1 MKNTLKRLGALL
13 IAAIMMIAM
22 CVPVMAATNTPSTD
36 QVTTALDPEAIPSSD
51 DTATVFIRGFEDQN
65 VTITAY
71 QIVQANYYE
80 DADPQS
86 GFAGY
91 EICFDDHKN
100 LDPFTVVSGE
110 QTADGNPIYVAS
122 YPTSAQINLL
132 AGHTGD
138 LSTSQSITNFT
149 QEGDTYTA
157 SADLPV
163 GAWMIIAEDTDGNY
177 VYNPMVVSAY
187 YIDNGTKIAI
197 NKIDIDGSWD
207 WADHDVALATTNAYV
222 KSTKPNPSKKITDDD
237 IDTKDSAEH
246 GNDTAIGKT
255 VSFEID
261 ATIPS
266 YSEEYY
272 SYTTTVGGKQ
282 VLEEKTCEN
291 AVIFWVSD
299 TLDKGL
305 TLDRDSITVEV
316 NDEVLDPSNY
326 ELTYTP
332 ASATPGTAQT
342 FKIALTKNY
351 LKTLAGKPAT
361 ERDIVVTYEATV
373 NEYATT
379 NFEPNK
385 NTMKVTYNNKPDT
398 GSGNTENPNKTEEE
412 DITYHYTFEID
423 GKIAGT
429 GQGVRYDKTTHELIK
444 IDETGEPIDEDTFVE
459 ETSEEYPVPQAV
471 KGAVFKLTGTSGDGS
486 GAVFYAITDENGY
499 FVAAPAGDATKEYT
513 LADGTTTITG
523 ADIKG
528 FKQMDVGTYE
538 LKEVK
543 APEGFSLDSSAHTV
557 EITAEYYNEDQY
569 TGEGAERELTAH
581 KGELKSYTIEIDGTQ
596 TSTYEA
602 TYDAGVV
609 EEVENLTEGNVETT
623 YIKNTRIPAL
633 PSTGGM
639 GAYLFTIIG
648 VAVMAVVAGSYFRS
662 RAKKV

>member
-22 CVPVMAATNTPSTD
+22 CVPVMAATNTPDTD
-36 QVTTALDPEAIPSSD
+36 QAESALTGTIPSSAD
-51 DTATVFIRGFEDQN
+51 KAKVYIRGFEDQN

-71 QIVQANYYE
+71 QIVKANYYTA
-80 DADPQS
+80 DDPQS

-91 EICFDDHKN
+91 EICFTDHKD
-100 LDPFTVVSGE
+100 LDPFTVAASTTDE
-110 QTADGNPIYVAS
+110 GNPIYVAN

-132 AGHTGD
+132 AGNTSG
-138 LSTSQSITNFT
+138 LTSQSISTFT
-149 QEGDTYTA
+149 KEGETYTA
-157 SADLPV
+157 SAELPI
-163 GAWMIIAEDTDGNY
+163 GEWMVIAEDTDGNY

-207 WADHDVALATTNAYV
+207 WADHNVALATTNAYV
-222 KSTKPNPSKKITDDD
+222 KSTKPNPSKKITDSD
-237 IDTKDSAEH
+237 ITGKDSAEH

-255 VSFEID
+255 VKFEID
-261 ATIPS
+261 ATVPS

-272 SYTTTVGGKQ
+272 SYTATENGKK
-282 VLEEKTCEN
+282 VTKEKTSEN

-299 TLDKGL
+299 ALDKGL
-305 TLDRDSITVEV
+305 TLDRAEGKISVKV
-316 NDEVLDPSNY
+316 NGV
-326 ELTYTP
+326 ELTKGTDYTITFTP
-332 ASATPGTAQT
+332 ATAAEGTADS
-342 FKIALTKNY
+342 FKIALTKDY
-351 LKTLAGKPAT
+351 LKTLAGKTAA
-361 ERDIVVTYEATV
+361 ERAIVVTYEATV
-373 NEYATT
+373 NKYATT

-385 NTMKVTYNNKPDT
+385 NTMTVTYNNKPDN
-398 GSGNTENPNKTEEE
+398 GTEDRDNPNKKEEE
-412 DITYHYTFEID
+412 DITFHYTFEID

-429 GQGVRYDKTTHELIK
+429 GTGVRYDKTTHELIK
-444 IDETGEPIDEDTFVE
+444 IDETGEPIAEETFVDG
-459 ETSEEYPVPQAV
+459 TSEEYPVSQAV
-471 KGAVFKLTGTSGDGS
+471 KGAVFKLTGTAGDGKD
-486 GAVFYAITDENGY
+486 AVFYAITDANGY
-499 FVAAPAGDATKEYT
+499 FVAAPAADAGKSYT
-513 LADGTTTITG
+513 LADGTTITG

-557 EITAEYYNEDQY
+557 VITAEYYNEDQY
-569 TGEGAERELTAH
+569 TGDGAAKTLTAH
-581 KGELKSYTIEIDGTQ
+581 KGELKSYEIKIDDSQ

-602 TYDAGVV
+602 TYNAGVV
-609 EEVENLTEGNVETT
+609 EEVENLTEGDVETT

-662 RAKKV
+662 RAKKA